1 MSCRMKKSAVA
12 IVSFVMVLLFSF
24 PSFSYY
30 MNNKDL
36 YGEPEKSYEDG
47 YEEGYEDGYA
57 DGYEDNGGEVI
68 YRTRKADSK
77 NDSAVNGDLLS
88 NIILTVLSVVV
99 ICATFFMLLL

>member
-1 MSCRMKKSAVA
+1 MNSNIKKYAVA
-12 IVSFVMVLLFSF
+12 LLSLVMVLMFSL

-30 MNNKDL
+30 MNYEDI
-36 YGEPEKSYEDG
+36 YGEPKKSYEDG
-47 YEEGYEDGYA
+47 YEEGYA

-88 NIILTVLSVVV
+88 DIILTVLSVVV
-99 ICATFFMLLL
+99 ICAMFFMLLL

>member
-1 MSCRMKKSAVA
+1 MNSNIKKYAVA
-12 IVSFVMVLLFSF
+12 LLSLVMVLMFSL

-30 MNNKDL
+30 MSDKDL
-36 YGEPEKSYEDG
+36 YGDPPKTYEDG
-47 YEEGYEDGYA
+47 YEEGYA

-88 NIILTVLSVVV
+88 DIILTVLSVVV
-99 ICATFFMLLL
+99 ICAMFFMLLL

>member
-1 MSCRMKKSAVA
+1 MNSKIKKYAV
-12 IVSFVMVLLFSF
+12 VLLSLVMVLMFSL

-30 MNNKDL
+30 MNDKDL
-36 YGEPEKSYEDG
+36 YGQPQKSYEDG

-88 NIILTVLSVVV
+88 NIILTVLLV
-99 ICATFFMLLL
+99 IGVCAVPFLILL

>member
-1 MSCRMKKSAVA
+1 MNSNIKKYAVA
-12 IVSFVMVLLFSF
+12 LLSLVMVLMFSL

-30 MNNKDL
+30 ISDKDL
-36 YGEPEKSYEDG
+36 YDEPKKSYEDG
-47 YEEGYEDGYA
+47 YEEGYEEGYA
-57 DGYEDNGGEVI
+57 DGYEDDGGEVI

-88 NIILTVLSVVV
+88 DIILTVLFVVG